1 MPVAIITSDK
11 DNVCP
16 LDQAAWIFRKMKTI
30 DKKIH
35 VVRSMSHER
44 FVTTSDEA
52 YIGDIKKSLLV
63 GTQFGDEAVHIDE
76 MFDQMLNN

>member
-1 MPVAIITSDK
+1 MPIAIVTSDK

-16 LDQAAWIFRKMKTI
+16 LDQATWIFRKIKSKE
-30 DKKIH
+30 KKIH

-52 YIGDIKKSLLV
+52 YFSDIKKALLV
-63 GTQFGDEAVHIDE
+63 GTEYGDEAVHIDE
-76 MFDQMLNN
+76 MLGMFLNN